1 MQNYLSLYGKRH
13 ALATGILHQTL
24 LLASVSV
31 TGSERARETATMTTF
46 TFITV
51 HLPGLGSDQSQRY
64 DCIHLQGANQI
75 FVCIGTSDKAV

>member
-24 LLASVSV
+24 LFTSVSV
-31 TGSERARETATMTTF
+31 TGSERARETATMATF

-51 HLPGLGSDQSQRY
+51 HLPGLGSDQSRRY
-64 DCIHLQGANQI
+64 DCIQAQGVSQM
-75 FVCIGTSDKAV
+75 FVCISTSDKVV